1 VVLLAYFFWTQD
13 TAALWANLLEV
24 QPAWIIPATAVY
36 FVGIWLRAIRWRL
49 LMLPFADV
57 PISRLAGVIL
67 IGFTVNNVL
76 PLRLGEIV
84 RTVCLR
90 RSNGV
95 PIPATLATILI
106 ERALDMLALC
116 AMMTLVY
123 MAERSRM
130 SGWVELVSYFCA
142 AVTAGGVVG
151 ILVLLVTPRR
161 LMDRLLTFATAL
173 AARIHPKLGEV
184 AGSCVDGVRALE
196 DTRSL
201 LGVVS
206 LSVLCWIAELGTYV
220 FLMVAVGF
228 NSGIWSLVAGMVVAN
243 LATVLPSSPGYVG
256 TFDVLLQHLL
266 NDTFGVDAAT
276 AGIYTLLTHAV
287 LLIPVVVAGLILLS
301 REEISLKGL
310 VRGKVEGRDD
320 ETLEPL
326 VPGVRGQQRPDLS
339 G

>member
-1 VVLLAYFFWTQD
+1 MLLVYFFWSQD
-13 TAALWANLLEV
+13 TAALWASLLEV
-24 QPAWIIPATAVY
+24 QPAWIIPATAIY

-57 PISRLAGVIL
+57 PNARLASVIL

-90 RSNGV
+90 RSHGV
-95 PIPATLATILI
+95 PIPATLATVLI

-116 AMMTLVY
+116 GLMTLVF
-123 MAERSRM
+123 AVERSRM
-130 SGWVELVSYFCA
+130 DGWIEVVSYFCA
-142 AVTAGGVVG
+142 AVTAAGAAG
-151 ILVLLVTPRR
+151 IVVLLVTPRR
-161 LMDRLLTFATAL
+161 LMDRLLAFGTSL
-173 AARIHPKLGEV
+173 AGRIHRKLGEL

-206 LSVLCWIAELGTYV
+206 LSILCWIAELGCYY
-220 FLMVAVGF
+220 FLMLAVGF
-228 NSGIWSLVAGMVVAN
+228 GISIWGLVAGMVVAN

-266 NDTFGVDAAT
+266 NDTFDVDAAT
-276 AGIYTLLTHAV
+276 AGVYTLLTHAV
-287 LLIPVVVAGLILLS
+287 LLIPVVVAGLMLLS
-301 REEISLKGL
+301 REDISFRGL
-310 VRGKVEGRDD
+310 ARGKVEEHDG
-320 ETLEPL
+320 EPL
-326 VPGVRGQQRPDLS
+326 ERVGPAMQTPRRSDLS